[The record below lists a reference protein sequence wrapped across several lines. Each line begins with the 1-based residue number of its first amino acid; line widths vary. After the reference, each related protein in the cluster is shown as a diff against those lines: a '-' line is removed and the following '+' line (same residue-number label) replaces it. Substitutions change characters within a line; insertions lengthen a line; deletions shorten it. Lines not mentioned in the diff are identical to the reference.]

1 MAEFDFFNKLDFGTD
16 FTKQNLGG
24 YGTFSGEYLDPT
36 LTSPISTSPINT
48 QNLSGIQTAAPVD
61 MIPAPIV
68 PFINQGGDGI
78 PTLAPK
84 STYNALLE
92 DEVNQTDL
100 EEAKKD
106 SNVKNLIN
114 MGLFDEAKK
123 YVKNNYGY
131 IIMNVIFPGSGY
143 AAKSFVENKKEKDRV
158 AKENQ
163 RLADEIN
170 IRERDKQI
178 KEIQKELGSKMYEIG
193 EETDPYHGG
202 KGGVQS
208 NIGQTYSVPVS
219 QAPQYTSQDRDRE
232 NQRGN
237 GGGARGT
244 SSSQPG
250 GNVGGL
256 GGHGPA
262 RWKEGGRIRYGE
274 GGIVTL

>member
-1 MAEFDFFNKLDFGTD
+1 MAEFDFFKNLSGSDFDRT
-16 FTKQNLGG
+16 NLGN
-24 YGTFSGEYLDPT
+24 YGTFDYTAPVAPREVNVPSGLETIDLTSAPISNIKPYLPIIPQGEGRDDIFESYRLYNDKKDPNYIRGMEPQNKNWLAELFKGIASIPKMYMEYGPMGQAKKGFEYL
-36 LTSPISTSPINT
+36 
-48 QNLSGIQTAAPVD
+48 
-61 MIPAPIV
+61 
-68 PFINQGGDGI
+68 
-78 PTLAPK
+78 
-84 STYNALLE
+84 
-92 DEVNQTDL
+92 
-100 EEAKKD
+100 
-106 SNVKNLIN
+106 
-114 MGLFDEAKK
+114 
-123 YVKNNYGY
+123 
-131 IIMNVIFPGSGY
+131 
-143 AAKSFVENKKEKDRV
+143 KEKDRV

-170 IRERDKQI
+170 LRERDRQI

-193 EETDPYHGG
+193 EVTDPYHGG

-208 NIGQTYSVPVS
+208 DIGQTYSVPVS
-219 QAPQYTSQDRDRE
+219 QAPQYTPQDRDRE